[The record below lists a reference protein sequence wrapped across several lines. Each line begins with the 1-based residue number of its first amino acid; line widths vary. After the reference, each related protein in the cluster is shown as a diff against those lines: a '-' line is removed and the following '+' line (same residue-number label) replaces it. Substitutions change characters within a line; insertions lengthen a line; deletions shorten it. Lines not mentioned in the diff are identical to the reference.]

1 MKVRAVMALIPLSLS
16 LALAAATPSA
26 AAQGTGWIRWGNW
39 SPSAPDF
46 DIYLTSFG
54 GSSGPTVIK
63 HVRYGRISAFT
74 TIPTGQ
80 YTIAMRKGGA
90 AATSPPMLS
99 ASVHVAAGTA
109 YTIVSMG
116 APSHLGV
123 QVLTETM
130 RSAPG
135 RALVRVVQESVHQHS
150 VTVTDGSQ
158 ALSGP
163 LQLGSFT
170 GFLAVSPGPAG
181 HPGHR
186 LQRDHH
192 QTGLPATQYHSHPRR
207 ARQAGRPGNQQ
218 HPGRGRQPGHASRGR
233 RDRLWRHRAAQ
244 QLSHAMARGH
254 RRWRASRGSEPEQA
268 AANSPAPRPCR
279 PERITE
285 AGEPTAPL
293 ANSAIAG
300 LARRLAAFR

>member
-1 MKVRAVMALIPLSLS
+1 MKMRAVMALIPLSLG

-26 AAQGTGWIRWGNW
+26 ATPSAATPGTGWIRWGNW

-90 AATSPPMLS
+90 AATAPPMLS

-135 RALVRVVQESVHQHS
+135 RALVRVVQESVDQHS
-150 VTVTDGSQ
+150 VTVTDGSH

-163 LQLGSFT
+163 LQLGSYT
-170 GFLAVSPGPAG
+170 GFLAVSPGRQAIQATGYSETTTKRVSLQPDTIHTLVVLDKPGGLAISSIQDAVGSRVMPAG
-181 HPGHR
+181 GAE
-186 LQRDHH
+186 
-192 QTGLPATQYHSHPRR
+192 TGFGGT
-207 ARQAGRPGNQQ
+207 
-218 HPGRGRQPGHASRGR
+218 
-233 RDRLWRHRAAQ
+233 
-244 QLSHAMARGH
+244 
-254 RRWRASRGSEPEQA
+254 
-268 AANSPAPRPCR
+268 APRSSSPM
-279 PERITE
+279 PW
-285 AGEPTAPL
+285 L
-293 ANSAIAG
+293 AVIAG
-300 LARRLAAFR
+300 GVLLAAVSLNRLRRTRQRPAHAAPNG